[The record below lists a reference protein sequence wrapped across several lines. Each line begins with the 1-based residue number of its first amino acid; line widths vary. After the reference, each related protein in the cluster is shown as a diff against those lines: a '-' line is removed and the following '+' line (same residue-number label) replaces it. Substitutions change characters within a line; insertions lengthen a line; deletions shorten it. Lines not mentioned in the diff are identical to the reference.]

1 MPNTAQRA
9 ATLAPTAKRLR
20 KQNGTLP
27 SSALVVVCPQCSERF
42 SIAREV
48 PSPDPALAE
57 RHAAWLQDQLVWDHI
72 QENKHRG
79 SVRLPAASEMK

>member
-1 MPNTAQRA
+1 MPNNIQVVIRLEA
-9 ATLAPTAKRLR
+9 TAKRLR
-20 KQNGTLP
+20 KQTGILP
-27 SSALVVVCPQCSERF
+27 TSSLVVVCPQCGDRF

-48 PSPDPALAE
+48 PCLDPALAE

-79 SVRLPAASEMK
+79 SVRLPTASEMK

>member
-1 MPNTAQRA
+1 VWSPAQPA
-9 ATLAPTAKRLR
+9 MTPPTMAKRLR

-27 SSALVVVCPQCSERF
+27 SSALVVVCPQCGERF

-48 PSPDPALAE
+48 PSPDMALAE

-79 SVRLPAASEMK
+79 SVRLPAPSEMK